1 MGENARPAQL
11 PALTGLRFLA
21 ALCVVVAHGAG
32 AMTNLPAGNP
42 LWRVYLTS
50 LAAFGMTLFFV
61 LSGFVIHYNYSE
73 QITKYHWRGIG
84 NFLIARFARLY
95 PLYIVSV
102 LLVLFEQGVF
112 VNAWL
117 GDVAATTNVKFVLP
131 IYLTMTQSWIYAVL
145 GEFSL
150 IYQYPSLWV
159 MQVSWSISTEWF
171 FYLIYPLI
179 CVLLNRFSR
188 THLVWAV
195 LLTALVALSG
205 MGVAFYGV
213 HAIDRFGESHF
224 GPIAGITH
232 GEQDSFF
239 RWLLYFSPYSR
250 ISEFLI
256 GCLVAALYR
265 GLLENPLSLREWRA
279 GRTIPY
285 LALAL
290 AVGLNIIMFL
300 PSYPFPFLS
309 FLQRNFGFAIP
320 VALLLFGLARYETRL
335 GRTLS
340 CNWMVACGDA
350 SYSIYLLHGLIIPN
364 AGLATL
370 PVGQSSVITS
380 IVLVRLIVVIVVII
394 GFSMV
399 TYRVVEYPARRF
411 LRRVLTIRL
420 KQPRAELSPT
430 LVSS

>member
-1 MGENARPAQL
+1 MAENARPAQL

-32 AMTNLPAGNP
+32 AMTNLPTGNP

-73 QITKYHWRGIG
+73 QITQYHWRGVV

-102 LLVLFEQGVF
+102 LLVLFEQGIF
-112 VNAWL
+112 FNAWM
-117 GDVAATTNVKFVLP
+117 GDVAASTNVKFVLP
-131 IYLTMTQSWIYAVL
+131 FYLTMTQSWIYAVR
-145 GEFSL
+145 GDFSL

-171 FYLIYPLI
+171 FYLIYPFI
-179 CVLLNRFSR
+179 CILLAKLNRGS
-188 THLVWAV
+188 LVWAA

-205 MGVAFYGV
+205 MGAAFYEV

-224 GPIAGITH
+224 GPVAGIAH

-250 ISEFLI
+250 VPEFLI
-256 GCLVAALYR
+256 GCLMAALYR
-265 GLLENPLSLREWRA
+265 TLQENPPSPREARA
-279 GRTIPY
+279 GRTLPY
-285 LALAL
+285 IALAS

-300 PSYPFPFLS
+300 PSHPFPYIS

-335 GRTLS
+335 GRALS
-340 CNWMVACGDA
+340 RNWMVACGDA
-350 SYSIYLLHGLIIPN
+350 SYSIYLLHGLIIPS
-364 AGLATL
+364 AGLAVL
-370 PVGQSSVITS
+370 PVGQSAVLTS
-380 IVLVRLIVVIVVII
+380 IVLVRLAVVIVVII

-399 TYRVVEYPARRF
+399 TYRIVEYPARRF

-420 KQPRAELSPT
+420 KQPSGELNPT
-430 LVSS
+430 FASS